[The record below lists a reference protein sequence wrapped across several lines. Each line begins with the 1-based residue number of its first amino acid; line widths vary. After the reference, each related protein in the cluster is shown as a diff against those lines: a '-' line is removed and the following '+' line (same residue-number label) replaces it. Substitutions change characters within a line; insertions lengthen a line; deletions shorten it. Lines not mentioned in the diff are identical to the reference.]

1 MSLPKSWDGIREGAR
16 LPPGSGDGI
25 EGVFRPS
32 FLVAGPGIASSV
44 TAGPD
49 AALEPH
55 GFLSYSVQLAR
66 AFPKN
71 PFAFCSVRL

>member
-1 MSLPKSWDGIREGAR
+1 MELERGPGSHPEE
-16 LPPGSGDGI
+16 GSGDGT

-32 FLVAGPGIASSV
+32 FLVAGPGITSSV

-55 GFLSYSVQLAR
+55 GFLSYSVQLAQ